1 MAVHPTQ
8 AQRAAVVAVVA
19 VVAAVA
25 EVTSYRLEVYRL
37 EATLLH
43 KHYPSSSVTSAVVG
57 SCVAGHQMAP
67 VAYNSLAS
75 LAALASV

>member
-1 MAVHPTQ
+1 MSMAVHPTR
-8 AQRAAVVAVVA
+8 AQRAAVVAAVA
-19 VVAAVA
+19 AVAAVA
-25 EVTSYRLEVYRL
+25 EVTSYRL